1 MDATPSR
8 CFRDAMPPAEPQPV
22 TTPLTR
28 AAVFLVLT
36 LEPGGA
42 ATVRDVL
49 ADVPGLARAIG
60 FRNVEAAL
68 SCVVGIGSAAYGEVL
83 GDPRPAELR
92 PFKEL
97 RGPRHSAPATPGD
110 LFFHIKAEQ
119 LDLCFELASRLTQR
133 LRGAATVVDEV
144 HGFRYFDRRD
154 LLGFV
159 DGTEN
164 PVGRAVD
171 DALLVGDEDP
181 AFAGGSYVVIQKYL
195 HDLTAWNAMSVEQ
208 QEAAVGREKLSDIEL
223 PDDQKAAGAHTALT
237 SIEDEDGTELQILR
251 DNMPFGSVVGEG
263 EYGTYFIGYTRDPA
277 VIERMLRNMFI
288 GDPPGT
294 TDRLLE
300 VSTAVTG
307 SLFYVP
313 TVDQLEGD

>member
-1 MDATPSR
+1 MSLSQT
-8 CFRDAMPPAEPQPV
+8 PPASQAV
-22 TTPLTR
+22 TSPLTR

-42 ATVRDVL
+42 DVVREVL
-49 ADVPGLARAIG
+49 ADVQGIARAIG
-60 FRNVEAAL
+60 FRNVEAGL
-68 SCVVGIGSAAYGEVL
+68 SCVVGIGSEAYDVVL
-83 GDPRPAELR
+83 GGPRPARLH
-92 PFKEL
+92 PFAEI
-97 RGPRHSAPATPGD
+97 RGERHAAPATPGD
-110 LFFHIKAEQ
+110 LFFHIRAEQ

-133 LRGAATVVDEV
+133 LHGVATVVDEV

-164 PVGRAVD
+164 PVGPAVD
-171 DALLVGDEDP
+171 GALLVGDDDP
-181 AFAGGSYVVIQKYL
+181 DFAGGSYVVIQKYL
-195 HDLTAWNAMSVEQ
+195 HDLTAWNAMTVEQ

-223 PDDQKAAGAHTALT
+223 PDAQKAAGAHTALT
-237 SIEDEDGTELQILR
+237 SIEDDDGTELQILR
-251 DNMPFGSVVGEG
+251 DNMPFGSVAGGPDGAG

-294 TDRLLE
+294 TDLLLE
-300 VSTAVTG
+300 VSRAVTG
-307 SLFYVP
+307 SLYFVP
-313 TVDQLEGD
+313 TVDQLEG

>member
-1 MDATPSR
+1 
-8 CFRDAMPPAEPQPV
+8 MPEPQAV
-22 TTPLTR
+22 TSPLTR
-28 AAVFLVLT
+28 AAVFLVLRV
-36 LEPGGA
+36 EPGGEA
-42 ATVRDVL
+42 AVGDVL
-49 ADVPGLARAIG
+49 ADVPGMARAIG

-68 SCVVGIGSAAYGEVL
+68 SCVVGIGSDVYDRVYG
-83 GDPRPAELR
+83 GARPAHLHPFAELR
-92 PFKEL
+92 GE
-97 RGPRHSAPATPGD
+97 RHTAPATPGD

-119 LDLCFELASRLTQR
+119 LDLCFELAARVTQR
-133 LRGAATVVDEV
+133 LHGSATVVDEV

-164 PVGRAVD
+164 PVGPAVD
-171 DALLVGDEDP
+171 SALLVGDDDP
-181 AFAGGSYVVIQKYL
+181 EFAGGSYVVIQKYL
-195 HDLTAWNAMSVEQ
+195 HDLGAWNALPVEQ
-208 QEAAVGREKLSDIEL
+208 QEAAIGREKLSDIEL
-223 PDDQKAAGAHTALT
+223 PDDRKAPGAHTALT
-237 SIEDEDGTELQILR
+237 SIEDDDGTELQILR
-251 DNMPFGSVVGEG
+251 DNMPFGSVAGGADGTG

-307 SLFYVP
+307 SLFFVP

>member
-1 MDATPSR
+1 
-8 CFRDAMPPAEPQPV
+8 MPESQAV
-22 TTPLTR
+22 TSPLTR

-36 LEPGGA
+36 IDAGGEGV
-42 ATVRDVL
+42 VRDVL
-49 ADVPGLARAIG
+49 ADVQGMARAIG
-60 FRNVEAAL
+60 FRNVEAGL
-68 SCVVGIGSAAYGEVL
+68 SCVVGIGSAAYDRVYG
-83 GDPRPAELR
+83 GPRPAQLH
-92 PFKEL
+92 PFAEI
-97 RGPRHSAPATPGD
+97 RGERHTAPATPGD
-110 LFFHIKAEQ
+110 LFLHIKAEQ

-133 LRGAATVVDEV
+133 LRGSATVVDEV

-164 PVGRAVD
+164 PVGPAVD
-171 DALLVGDEDP
+171 AALLVGDDDP
-181 AFAGGSYVVIQKYL
+181 DFAGGSYVVIQKYL

-223 PDDQKAAGAHTALT
+223 PDDAKAPGAHTALT
-237 SIEDEDGTELQILR
+237 SIEDEDGTELRDPARQHALR
-251 DNMPFGSVVGEG
+251 QRRRRTDGSG

-277 VIERMLRNMFI
+277 VIERMLRNMFV

-307 SLFYVP
+307 SLYFVP
-313 TVDQLEGD
+313 TVDQLEG

>member
-1 MDATPSR
+1 
-8 CFRDAMPPAEPQPV
+8 V
-22 TTPLTR
+22 Y
-28 AAVFLVLT
+28 
-36 LEPGGA
+36 GGA
-42 ATVRDVL
+42 R
-49 ADVPGLARAIG
+49 P
-60 FRNVEAAL
+60 AAL
-68 SCVVGIGSAAYGEVL
+68 H
-83 GDPRPAELR
+83 PFAEI
-92 PFKEL
+92 
-97 RGPRHSAPATPGD
+97 RGGRHTAPATPGD
-110 LFFHIKAEQ
+110 VFLHIKAEQ

-171 DALLVGDEDP
+171 DALLVGDDDP
-181 AFAGGSYVVIQKYL
+181 GFAGGSYVVIQKYL
-195 HDLTAWNAMSVEQ
+195 HDLDAWNAMSVEE

-223 PDDQKAAGAHTALT
+223 PDDQKAPGAHSALT

-251 DNMPFGSVVGEG
+251 DNMPFGSVSGGG
-263 EYGTYFIGYTRDPA
+263 EYGTYFVGYTRDPA
-277 VIERMLRNMFI
+277 VIERMLRNMFL

-313 TVDQLEGD
+313 TVDQLEG

>member
-1 MDATPSR
+1 
-8 CFRDAMPPAEPQPV
+8 MPPPDPVESQPV

-28 AAVFLVLT
+28 AAVFLVMT
-36 LEPGGA
+36 VEPGREA
-42 ATVRDVL
+42 AVREVL
-49 ADVPGLARAIG
+49 ADVPGMARAIG
-60 FRNVEAAL
+60 FRNVEGGL
-68 SCVVGIGSAAYGEVL
+68 SCVVGIASDAWDRVYG
-83 GDPRPAELR
+83 GARPAYLR
-92 PFKEL
+92 PFAEI
-97 RGPRHSAPATPGD
+97 RGDRHTAPATPGD
-110 LFFHIKAEQ
+110 LFLHIKAEQ
-119 LDLCFELASRLTQR
+119 LDLCFELASRVTQR
-133 LRGAATVVDEV
+133 LHGAATVVDEV

-164 PVGRAVD
+164 PVGTAVD
-171 DALLVGDEDP
+171 SALLVGDDDP
-181 AFAGGSYVVIQKYL
+181 DFAGGSYVVIQKYL
-195 HDLTAWNAMSVEQ
+195 HDLAAWNAMSVEQ

-223 PDDQKAAGAHTALT
+223 PDAAKAPGAHTALT
-237 SIEDEDGTELQILR
+237 SIEDDDGTELQILR
-251 DNMPFGSVVGEG
+251 DNMPFGSVSGGDGSG

-277 VIERMLRNMFI
+277 VIERMLRNMFV

-307 SLFYVP
+307 SLYFVP

>member
-1 MDATPSR
+1 
-8 CFRDAMPPAEPQPV
+8 MPPADPVESQPV

-28 AAVFLVLT
+28 AAVFLVMT
-36 LEPGGA
+36 VEPGREA
-42 ATVRDVL
+42 AVREVL
-49 ADVPGLARAIG
+49 ADVPGMARAIG

-68 SCVVGIGSAAYGEVL
+68 SCVVGIGSDVYGRMYGE
-83 GDPRPAELR
+83 PRPAHLH
-92 PFKEL
+92 PFAEI
-97 RGPRHSAPATPGD
+97 RGERHTAPATPGD
-110 LFFHIKAEQ
+110 VFLHIKAEQ
-119 LDLCFELASRLTQR
+119 VDLCFELASRVTQR
-133 LRGAATVVDEV
+133 LHGSATVVDEV

-164 PVGRAVD
+164 PVGPAVD
-171 DALLVGDEDP
+171 SALLVGEEDP
-181 AFAGGSYVVIQKYL
+181 AYAGGSYVVIQKYL
-195 HDLTAWNAMSVEQ
+195 HDLAAWNAMSVEQ

-223 PDDQKAAGAHTALT
+223 PDDAKAPGAHTALT

-251 DNMPFGSVVGEG
+251 DNMPFGSVSGGDGSG

-277 VIERMLRNMFI
+277 VIERMLRNMFV

-307 SLFYVP
+307 SLYFVP
-313 TVDQLEGD
+313 TVDQLEG

>member
-1 MDATPSR
+1 
-8 CFRDAMPPAEPQPV
+8 MPPPAPV
-22 TTPLTR
+22 ESQAVTSPLTR

-36 LEPGGA
+36 IDGGGEDG
-42 ATVRDVL
+42 VRDVL
-49 ADVPGLARAIG
+49 SDVQGMARAIG

-68 SCVVGIGSAAYGEVL
+68 SCVVGIGSAAYDRVYG
-83 GDPRPAELR
+83 GQRPAQLR
-92 PFKEL
+92 PFAEI
-97 RGPRHSAPATPGD
+97 RGERHTAPATPGD

-133 LRGAATVVDEV
+133 LRGSATVVDEV

-164 PVGRAVD
+164 PVGPAVGA
-171 DALLVGDEDP
+171 ALLVGDEDP

-195 HDLTAWNAMSVEQ
+195 HDLAAWNAMPVEQ
-208 QEAAVGREKLSDIEL
+208 QEAAIGREKLSDIEL
-223 PDDQKAAGAHTALT
+223 PDGAKAPGAHTALT
-237 SIEDEDGTELQILR
+237 SIENEDGTELQILR
-251 DNMPFGSVVGEG
+251 DNMPFGSVAGGRDGSG

-307 SLFYVP
+307 SLFFVP
-313 TVDQLEGD
+313 TVDQLEG

>member
-1 MDATPSR
+1 MTAPES
-8 CFRDAMPPAEPQPV
+8 QPV

-36 LEPGGA
+36 IDAGGEA
-42 ATVRDVL
+42 AVRDVL
-49 ADVPGLARAIG
+49 ADAPGMARAIG
-60 FRNVEAAL
+60 FRNVEAGL
-68 SCVVGIGSAAYGEVL
+68 SCVVGIGSDAWDRVYG
-83 GDPRPAELR
+83 GARPAGLH
-92 PFKEL
+92 PFAEI
-97 RGPRHSAPATPGD
+97 RGERHTAPATPGD
-110 LFFHIKAEQ
+110 LFFHLKAEQ
-119 LDLCFELASRLTQR
+119 LDLCFELAARLTHR
-133 LRGAATVVDEV
+133 LHGAATVVDEV

-164 PVGRAVD
+164 PVGPAVD
-171 DALLVGDEDP
+171 AALIVGDDDP
-181 AFAGGSYVVIQKYL
+181 DFAGGSYVVIQKYL
-195 HDLTAWNAMSVEQ
+195 HDLAAWNAMSVEH

-223 PDDQKAAGAHTALT
+223 PDDQKAPGAHTALT

-251 DNMPFGSVVGEG
+251 DNMPFGSVAGAG

-277 VIERMLRNMFI
+277 VIERMLRNMFV
-288 GDPPGT
+288 GDPVGT

-307 SLFYVP
+307 SLFFVP
-313 TVDQLEGD
+313 TVDRLEGG

>member
-1 MDATPSR
+1 VP
-8 CFRDAMPPAEPQPV
+8 EPQPV
-22 TTPLTR
+22 TSPLTR

-36 LEPGGA
+36 IEPDGA
-42 ATVRDVL
+42 GVVRDVL
-49 ADVPGLARAIG
+49 ADVPGMARAIG
-60 FRNVEAAL
+60 FRNVEATL
-68 SCVVGIGSAAYGEVL
+68 SCVVGIGSAAYGDVFGE
-83 GDPRPAELR
+83 PRPAELR
-92 PFKEL
+92 PFGEL
-97 RGPRHSAPATPGD
+97 RGPRHTAPATPGD

-119 LDLCFELASRLTQR
+119 LDLCFELASRVTER

-164 PVGRAVD
+164 PVGTAVGL
-171 DALLVGDEDP
+171 ALLVGDDDP
-181 AFAGGSYVVIQKYL
+181 GFAGGSYVVTQKYL

-223 PDDQKAAGAHTALT
+223 PDDRKAAGAHTALT

-251 DNMPFGSVVGEG
+251 DNMPFGSVAGGG

-300 VSTAVTG
+300 VSRAVTG

-313 TVDQLEGD
+313 TVDQLEG

>member
-1 MDATPSR
+1 MTAP
-8 CFRDAMPPAEPQPV
+8 EPQPV

-28 AAVFLVLT
+28 AAVFVVLT
-36 LEPGGA
+36 LEPGGEE
-42 ATVRDVL
+42 TVREVL
-49 ADVPGLARAIG
+49 ADAPGMSRAIG

-68 SCVVGIGSAAYGEVL
+68 SCVVGVGSAAYDRVFG
-83 GDPRPAELR
+83 GTRPVGLH
-92 PFKEL
+92 PFEEIH
-97 RGPRHSAPATPGD
+97 GPRHHAPATPGD

-119 LDLCFELASRLTQR
+119 QDLCFELASRLTQR

-164 PVGRAVD
+164 PVGVSVD
-171 DALLVGDEDP
+171 RALLVGDEDP
-181 AFAGGSYVVIQKYL
+181 GFAGGSYVIIQKYL
-195 HDLTAWNAMSVEQ
+195 HDLDAWNAMTVEQ

-237 SIEDEDGTELQILR
+237 SIEDDDGTELQILR
-251 DNMPFGSVVGEG
+251 DNMPFGSLAGAADG
-263 EYGTYFIGYTRDPA
+263 GSEYGTYFIGYTRDPG
-277 VIERMLRNMFI
+277 VIERMLRNMFL

-300 VSTAVTG
+300 VSTATTG
-307 SLFYVP
+307 ALFYVP
-313 TVDQLEGD
+313 TVDQLEG

>member
-1 MDATPSR
+1 
-8 CFRDAMPPAEPQPV
+8 MPESQPV

-36 LEPGGA
+36 IDAGGEDG
-42 ATVRDVL
+42 VRRVL
-49 ADVPGLARAIG
+49 ADVPGMARAIG

-68 SCVVGIGSAAYGEVL
+68 SCVVGIGSDAYDRVL
-83 GDPRPAELR
+83 GGARPARLH
-92 PFKEL
+92 PFAAIT
-97 RGPRHSAPATPGD
+97 GPRHRAPATAGD

-119 LDLCFELASRLTQR
+119 LDLCFELASRLTER

-164 PVGRAVD
+164 PVGPAVD
-171 DALLVGDEDP
+171 AALIVGDDDP
-181 AFAGGSYVVIQKYL
+181 AFAGGSYVVTQKYL
-195 HDLTAWNAMSVEQ
+195 HDLATWNAMTVEQ

-251 DNMPFGSVVGEG
+251 DNMPFGSVSGG
-263 EYGTYFIGYTRDPA
+263 PDGTGAYGTYFIGYTRDPA
-277 VIERMLRNMFI
+277 VIERMLRNMFV

-300 VSTAVTG
+300 VSRAVTG
-307 SLFYVP
+307 SLFFVP
-313 TVDQLEGD
+313 TVDQLEG

>member
-1 MDATPSR
+1 
-8 CFRDAMPPAEPQPV
+8 MPAPEPQAV
-22 TTPLTR
+22 TSPLTR
-28 AAVFLVLT
+28 AAVFLVVT
-36 LEPGGA
+36 IEPGGDA
-42 ATVRDVL
+42 AVREVL
-49 ADVPGLARAIG
+49 ADVQGMARAIG

-68 SCVVGIGSAAYGEVL
+68 SCVVGIGSDAYDRVYG
-83 GDPRPAELR
+83 GARPAQLR
-92 PFKEL
+92 PFAEI
-97 RGPRHSAPATPGD
+97 RGERHTAPATPGD

-133 LRGAATVVDEV
+133 LRGSATVVDEV

-164 PVGRAVD
+164 PVGPAID
-171 DALLVGDEDP
+171 AALLVGDEDP
-181 AFAGGSYVVIQKYL
+181 AYAGGSYVVIQKYL
-195 HDLTAWNAMSVEQ
+195 HDLAAWNAMPVEQ
-208 QEAAVGREKLSDIEL
+208 QEAAIGREKLSDIEL
-223 PDDQKAAGAHTALT
+223 PDDTKAPGAHTALT
-237 SIEDEDGTELQILR
+237 SIEDEDGTELEILR
-251 DNMPFGSVVGEG
+251 DNMPFGSVAGGPDGSG

-307 SLFYVP
+307 SLFFVP
-313 TVDQLEGD
+313 TVDQLEG

>member
-1 MDATPSR
+1 MT
-8 CFRDAMPPAEPQPV
+8 EPQPV
-22 TTPLTR
+22 TSPLTR

-36 LEPGGA
+36 IDAGRDA
-42 ATVRDVL
+42 AVRDVL
-49 ADVPGLARAIG
+49 ADVPGMARAIG
-60 FRNVEAAL
+60 FRNVEAGL
-68 SCVVGIGSAAYGEVL
+68 SCVVGIGSDAWDRVYG
-83 GDPRPAELR
+83 GARPAALH
-92 PFKEL
+92 PFAEI
-97 RGPRHSAPATPGD
+97 RGGRHTAPATPGD
-110 LFFHIKAEQ
+110 VFLHIKAEQ

-171 DALLVGDEDP
+171 DALLVGDDDP
-181 AFAGGSYVVIQKYL
+181 GFAGGSYVVIQKYL
-195 HDLTAWNAMSVEQ
+195 HDLDAWNAMSVEE

-223 PDDQKAAGAHTALT
+223 PDDQKAPGAHSALT

-251 DNMPFGSVVGEG
+251 DNMPFGSVSGGG
-263 EYGTYFIGYTRDPA
+263 EYGTYFVGYTRDPA
-277 VIERMLRNMFI
+277 VIERMLRNMFL

-313 TVDQLEGD
+313 TVDQLEG

>member
-1 MDATPSR
+1 MTVPESQA
-8 CFRDAMPPAEPQPV
+8 V
-22 TTPLTR
+22 TSPLTR

-36 LEPGGA
+36 IEPGGEDA
-42 ATVRDVL
+42 VRAVL
-49 ADVPGLARAIG
+49 ADVPGIARAIG

-68 SCVVGIGSAAYGEVL
+68 SCVVGVGSDAYDRVYG
-83 GDPRPAELR
+83 GDRPARLH
-92 PFKEL
+92 PFAEVA
-97 RGPRHSAPATPGD
+97 GARHRAPATPGD

-119 LDLCFELASRLTQR
+119 LDLCFEVASRVTER
-133 LRGAATVVDEV
+133 LRGSATVVDEV

-164 PVGRAVD
+164 PVGPAVD
-171 DALLVGDEDP
+171 RALLIGDDDP
-181 AFAGGSYVVIQKYL
+181 GFAGGSYVVIQKYL
-195 HDLTAWNAMSVEQ
+195 HDLGAWNAQSVEE

-237 SIEDEDGTELQILR
+237 SIEDDDGTELQILR
-251 DNMPFGSVVGEG
+251 DNMPFGSVAGG
-263 EYGTYFIGYTRDPA
+263 ADGSAEYGTYFIGYTRDPA
-277 VIERMLRNMFI
+277 VIERMLHNMFV

-307 SLFYVP
+307 SLYFVP
-313 TVDQLEGD
+313 TVDQLEG

>member
-1 MDATPSR
+1 
-8 CFRDAMPPAEPQPV
+8 MPAPEPQAV
-22 TTPLTR
+22 TSPLTR
-28 AAVFLVLT
+28 AAVFLVVT
-36 LEPGGA
+36 IEPGGDA
-42 ATVRDVL
+42 AVREVL
-49 ADVPGLARAIG
+49 ADVQGMARAIG

-68 SCVVGIGSAAYGEVL
+68 SCVVGIGSDAYDRVYG
-83 GDPRPAELR
+83 GARPAHLH
-92 PFKEL
+92 PFAEI
-97 RGPRHSAPATPGD
+97 RGERHTAPATPGD

-119 LDLCFELASRLTQR
+119 LDVCFELASRLTQR
-133 LRGAATVVDEV
+133 LRGSATVVDEV

-164 PVGRAVD
+164 PVGVAVD
-171 DALLVGDEDP
+171 SALLVGDDDP
-181 AFAGGSYVVIQKYL
+181 DFAGGSYVVIQKYL
-195 HDLTAWNAMSVEQ
+195 HDLTAWNAMPVEQ
-208 QEAAVGREKLSDIEL
+208 QEAAIGREKLSDIEL
-223 PDDQKAAGAHTALT
+223 PDDAKDPGAHTALT

-251 DNMPFGSVVGEG
+251 DNMPFGSVSGGRDGSG

-307 SLFYVP
+307 SLFFVP
-313 TVDQLEGD
+313 TVDQLEG

>member
-1 MDATPSR
+1 
-8 CFRDAMPPAEPQPV
+8 MPDPEPQAV
-22 TTPLTR
+22 TSPLTR
-28 AAVFLVLT
+28 AAVFLVVT
-36 LEPGGA
+36 IEAGGEDA
-42 ATVRDVL
+42 VRGVL
-49 ADVPGLARAIG
+49 ADVQGMARAIG

-68 SCVVGIGSAAYGEVL
+68 SCVVGIGSDAYDRVYG
-83 GDPRPAELR
+83 GARPAYLH
-92 PFKEL
+92 PFAEI
-97 RGPRHSAPATPGD
+97 RGERHTAPATPGD
-110 LFFHIKAEQ
+110 LFFHIRAEQ
-119 LDLCFELASRLTQR
+119 LDVCFELAARLTQR
-133 LRGAATVVDEV
+133 LRGSATVVDEV

-164 PVGRAVD
+164 PVGTAVD
-171 DALLVGDEDP
+171 SALLVGDDDP
-181 AFAGGSYVVIQKYL
+181 DFAGGSYVVTQKYL
-195 HDLTAWNAMSVEQ
+195 HDLTAWNAMPVEQ
-208 QEAAVGREKLSDIEL
+208 QEAAIGREKLSDIEL
-223 PDDQKAAGAHTALT
+223 PDDAKAPGAHTALT

-251 DNMPFGSVVGEG
+251 DNMPFGSVSGGEDGNG

-307 SLFYVP
+307 SLFFVP
-313 TVDQLEGD
+313 TVDLLEGD

>member
-1 MDATPSR
+1 MT
-8 CFRDAMPPAEPQPV
+8 EPESQPV
-22 TTPLTR
+22 TSPLTR

-36 LEPGGA
+36 IDGGGEDA
-42 ATVRDVL
+42 VREVL
-49 ADVPGLARAIG
+49 ADAPGMARAIG
-60 FRNVEAAL
+60 FRNVEASL
-68 SCVVGIGSAAYGEVL
+68 SCVVGIGSDAWDRVYG
-83 GDPRPAELR
+83 GARPARLH
-92 PFKEL
+92 PFAEIH
-97 RGPRHSAPATPGD
+97 GERHTAPATPGD

-133 LRGAATVVDEV
+133 LHGSATVVDEV

-164 PVGRAVD
+164 PVGPAVD
-171 DALLVGDEDP
+171 RALIVGDDDP
-181 AFAGGSYVVIQKYL
+181 DFAGGSYVVIQKYL
-195 HDLTAWNAMSVEQ
+195 HDVAAWNAMSVEQ

-223 PDDQKAAGAHTALT
+223 PDDQKAPGAHTALT

-251 DNMPFGSVVGEG
+251 DNMPFGSVSGAG

-277 VIERMLRNMFI
+277 VIERMLRNMFV

-307 SLFYVP
+307 SLFFVP
-313 TVDQLEGD
+313 TVDQLEG

>member
-1 MDATPSR
+1 MSLPQTP
-8 CFRDAMPPAEPQPV
+8 PV
-22 TTPLTR
+22 SQAVTSPLTR

-36 LEPGGA
+36 LEPGGGA
-42 ATVRDVL
+42 AVREVL
-49 ADVPGLARAIG
+49 ADVPGIARAIG
-60 FRNVEAAL
+60 FRNVEASL
-68 SCVVGIGSAAYGEVL
+68 SCVVGIGSEAYDRIFG
-83 GDPRPAELR
+83 GPRPAGLH
-92 PFKEL
+92 PFAEI
-97 RGPRHSAPATPGD
+97 RGAEHTAVATPGD
-110 LFFHIKAEQ
+110 LFFHVKAEQ
-119 LDLCFELASRLTQR
+119 QDLCFELASRVTER
-133 LRGAATVVDEV
+133 LRGSATVVDEV

-164 PVGRAVD
+164 PVGPAVD
-171 DALLVGDEDP
+171 GALLVGDDDP
-181 AFAGGSYVVIQKYL
+181 EFAGGSYVITQKYL
-195 HDLTAWNAMSVEQ
+195 HDLASWNAMSVEQ

-223 PDDQKAAGAHTALT
+223 PDAQKAAGAHTALT
-237 SIEDEDGTELQILR
+237 SIEDADGTELEILR
-251 DNMPFGSVVGEG
+251 DNMPFGSVAGGSDGAG

-307 SLFYVP
+307 SLFFVP
-313 TVDQLEGD
+313 TVDQLEG